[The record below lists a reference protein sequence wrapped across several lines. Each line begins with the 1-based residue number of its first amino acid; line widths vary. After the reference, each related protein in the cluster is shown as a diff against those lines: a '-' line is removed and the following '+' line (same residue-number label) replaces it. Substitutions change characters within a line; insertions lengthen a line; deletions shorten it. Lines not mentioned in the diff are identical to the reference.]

1 MISNYYFKTRAVVK
15 GEIIS
20 VPLAAE
26 WAETAEEA
34 KEKALTKAKTWLDKD
49 LTLKDL
55 VLIRLTTI
63 GRN

>member
-1 MISNYYFKTRAVVK
+1 MISNYYFNARAFVK
-15 GEIIS
+15 GRIRSI
-20 VPLAAE
+20 PLAAE
-26 WAETAEEA
+26 WAETTNEA

-49 LTLKDL
+49 LTLSDL

>member
-1 MISNYYFKTRAVVK
+1 MISNYYFNARAFVK
-15 GEIIS
+15 GKRTSI
-20 VPLAAE
+20 PLAAE
-26 WAETAEEA
+26 WAETTDEA

-55 VLIRLTTI
+55 VLTRLTTI